1 MNFGFHA
8 FWRRI
13 LHLTISEPLPAL
25 NALFNSEGEQRK
37 EMRQG
42 GKEAYLRIWIKA
54 VAFYSSSF

>member
-1 MNFGFHA
+1 MNA

-13 LHLTISEPLPAL
+13 LHLTISEPLPAQ

-42 GKEAYLRIWIKA
+42 GKEAYPGIWIKA